1 MDAYAALERQARKKR
16 DAAISRARVEYRD
29 TLQRIHNLRDAL
41 GESVEP
47 DKRAKPK
54 AIIELIQDLMPR
66 DRAFMFADVLRILRD
81 AEPNREFNDPS
92 IRTMLAQL
100 DKRGIVRR
108 VGTNQRGRVLWVAG
122 DSKIEAEPYG
132 QASLVDMAETI
143 LQKYGPMRPAEL
155 VVAIRETG
163 YRADADPHATMA
175 VVRQLLRR
183 YTKRFNRGG
192 DGRWGVACP

>member
-1 MDAYAALERQARKKR
+1 MDAYAALEKQARKKR
-16 DAAISRARVEYRD
+16 DAAIQRVRVEYRD

-54 AIIELIQDLMPR
+54 PIVELVQELMPR
-66 DRAFMFADVLRILRD
+66 DRAFTFADVLRILRD

-92 IRTMLAQL
+92 IRSMLAQL
-100 DKRGIVRR
+100 DKRGIVCR
-108 VGTNQRGRVLWVAG
+108 VGTNQRGRVLWAAG

-143 LQKYGPMRPAEL
+143 LQKNGPMRPAEL

-175 VVRQLLRR
+175 AVRQLLRR
-183 YTKRFNRGG
+183 YTKWFKQGG
-192 DGRWGVACP
+192 DGRWTMHA